1 MTQDEYK
8 LWTGEDASSYTNDE
22 WTKILTVAKLRLA
35 SFLCLSELPTDDD
48 GNLPADLEQLLA
60 NFIAEVIAHQG
71 STGAVESKH
80 VRNFTIEFA
89 STTAA
94 NAFAKIAAQYGDIIE
109 AYSNCE
115 LGFAV
120 ERNAH
125 YFCGSYDGG
134 IYCGDCNA

>member
-8 LWTGEDASSYTNDE
+8 LWTGEDASRYTDE
-22 WTKILTVAKLRLA
+22 QWTKILTVAKLRLA

-48 GNLPADLEQLLA
+48 GNLPADIEQLLA
-60 NFIAEVIAHQG
+60 NFIAEVIVHQG
-71 STGAVESKH
+71 TTGEVESKH

-94 NAFAKIAAQYGDIIE
+94 NAFAKISQQYGDIIE
-109 AYSNCE
+109 RYSNCN

-120 ERNAH
+120 EGSAR
-125 YFCGSYDGG
+125 YCCGR
-134 IYCGDCNA
+134 

>member
-1 MTQDEYK
+1 MTQDDYK
-8 LWTGEDASSYTNDE
+8 LWTGEDASSYTTTE

-35 SFLCLSELPTDDD
+35 SFLCLSELPTDGQ

-60 NFIAEVIAHQG
+60 NFIAEVIVNQG
-71 STGAVESKH
+71 TTGAVESKH

-94 NAFAKIAAQYGDIIE
+94 NAFAKIAEQYGDIIE
-109 AYSNCE
+109 HYSNCN

-120 ERNAH
+120 EGSAR
-125 YFCGSYDGG
+125 YCCGR
-134 IYCGDCNA
+134 

>member
-8 LWTGEDASSYTNDE
+8 LWTGEDASRYTDE
-22 WTKILTVAKLRLA
+22 QWTKILTVAKLRLA

-48 GNLPADLEQLLA
+48 GNLPADIEQLLA
-60 NFIAEVIAHQG
+60 NFIAEVIVHQG
-71 STGAVESKH
+71 TTGEVESKH

-94 NAFAKIAAQYGDIIE
+94 NAFAKISQQYGDIIE
-109 AYSNCE
+109 RYSNCN

-120 ERNAH
+120 EGSAR
-125 YFCGSYDGG
+125 FC
-134 IYCGDCNA
+134 CGR

>member
-8 LWTGEDASSYTNDE
+8 LWTGEDASRYTDE
-22 WTKILTVAKLRLA
+22 QWTKILTVAKLRLA

-48 GNLPADLEQLLA
+48 GNLPADIEQLLA
-60 NFIAEVIAHQG
+60 NFIAEVIVHQG
-71 STGAVESKH
+71 NTGEVESKH

-94 NAFAKIAAQYGDIIE
+94 NAFAKISQQYGDIIE
-109 AYSNCE
+109 RYSNCN

-120 ERNAH
+120 EGSAR
-125 YFCGSYDGG
+125 YCCGR
-134 IYCGDCNA
+134 